1 MRAVRWGAAIVAAL
15 GLTFA
20 ATHAW
25 SDASTAIEPV
35 AANRV
40 QAADQS
46 PDKVAHDFYAWY
58 LGQLAKNQDPISLK
72 APQLKDYV
80 SPALL
85 AEIDRKMKSADGM
98 DADYFLKTQDY
109 LDGWLANVAAA
120 PAKVAGQSG
129 TVLVTLGA
137 PTAAKDE
144 LWKLRV
150 TLALGAD
157 KHWKIR
163 SVAKV

>member
-1 MRAVRWGAAIVAAL
+1 MMAIRWVVAVVAAL
-15 GLTFA
+15 GMTLA

-25 SDASTAIEPV
+25 SDAGAATEP
-35 AANRV
+35 AAASRS

-46 PDKVAHDFYAWY
+46 PDKAAHDFYAWY
-58 LGQLAKNQDPISLK
+58 LGQLAKNADPISLK

-80 SPALL
+80 SAALL

-109 LDGWLANVAAA
+109 LDGWLANVAVA
-120 PAKVAGQSG
+120 PAKVAGQSA

-137 PTAAKDE
+137 PGGAKDE

-163 SVAKV
+163 SVAKA